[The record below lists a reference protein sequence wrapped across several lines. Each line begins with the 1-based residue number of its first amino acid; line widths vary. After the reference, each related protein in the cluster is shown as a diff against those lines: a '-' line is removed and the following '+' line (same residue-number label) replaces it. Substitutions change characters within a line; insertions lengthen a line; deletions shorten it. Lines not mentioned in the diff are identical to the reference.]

1 MCACQRPG
9 VVRVTVIKEDV
20 PHLLSVGLLEATG
33 AVIDMR
39 RNTVNYKELGVSEA
53 MIRMRSGHRVVD
65 IASWEGTTYPV
76 PPHLCKE
83 YGLTDGAFN
92 TGKTLTGTAVE
103 VYMACAGIGL
113 GSELHDGGALK
124 PKSAAVESGSAAV
137 KSCRHVVPK
146 MPETPEHPP
155 EHVINQCVLSLF
167 LEVGVSLSALSG

>member
-1 MCACQRPG
+1 MLASVPG
-9 VVRVTVIKEDV
+9 VLRVTVIKEDV

-33 AVIDMR
+33 AVIDMQ
-39 RNTVNYKELGVSEA
+39 RNTVNYKGLGVSEA

-113 GSELHDGGALK
+113 GSELHDGGGAETK
-124 PKSAAVESGSAAV
+124 ECCRRVRECSGEVMSP
-137 KSCRHVVPK
+137 CRAEDARDPRA
-146 MPETPEHPP
+146 PT
-155 EHVINQCVLSLF
+155 
-167 LEVGVSLSALSG
+167 